1 MIVLDLLL
9 RLAFWAFLARLIID
23 LVRTLMPSSRPP
35 AVLLA
40 FFSVIYAITD
50 KPLAFFRRFIPPLR
64 IGVAAIDLSYIVI
77 FTLISLARSAV
88 HFF

>member
-1 MIVLDLLL
+1 
-9 RLAFWAFLARLIID
+9 
-23 LVRTLMPSSRPP
+23 LV
-35 AVLLA
+35 
-40 FFSVIYAITD
+40 YAITD